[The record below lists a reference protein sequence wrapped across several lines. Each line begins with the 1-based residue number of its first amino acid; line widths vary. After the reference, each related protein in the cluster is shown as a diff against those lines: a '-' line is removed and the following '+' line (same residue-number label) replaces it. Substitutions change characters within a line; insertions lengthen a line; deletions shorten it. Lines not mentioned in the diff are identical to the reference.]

1 MAIAGLLLTGGA
13 SRRLGRNKA
22 ELVLSD
28 GEGRTT
34 GTNGSELPSGLT
46 LAERT
51 AGLLAAATTIA
62 IEVGPGFS
70 RLPHVC
76 ESPPGSGPLAAL
88 VAGWAEL
95 GRLGHAGPVLVVPTD
110 LPRLTSGMLD
120 WLVRFRSDR
129 SVVPVARGH
138 PQPLCARYEAS
149 DLVLATRLVA
159 DGRRAMSDLLEAV
172 DAALVPEETW
182 CEFAGDPRCLEDV
195 DTPDQLDAYSRARHH
210 S

>member
-1 MAIAGLLLTGGA
+1 M
-13 SRRLGRNKA
+13 GRNKA
-22 ELVLSD
+22 ELVLSY
-28 GEGRTT
+28 GKGRTT
-34 GTNGSELPSGLT
+34 DRNGSELAGGLT
-46 LAERT
+46 LADRT
-51 AGLLAAATTIA
+51 AGLLAAATSIA

-95 GRLGHAGPVLVVPTD
+95 GRLGYAGPVLVVATD

-120 WLVRFRSDR
+120 WLARFRSDQ

-138 PQPLCARYEAS
+138 LQPLCARYEAS

-172 DAALVPEETW
+172 DAVLAPEEIW
-182 CEFAGDPRCLEDV
+182 CEFAGNPLCLDDV
-195 DTPDQLDAYSRARHH
+195 DTPNELDAFS
-210 S
+210 

>member
-1 MAIAGLLLTGGA
+1 MAELALAVAGLLLTGGA
-13 SRRLGRNKA
+13 SRRMGRNKA

-28 GEGRTT
+28 RA
-34 GTNGSELPSGLT
+34 GSSSDRDVSEMPGGLT

-51 AGLLAAATTIA
+51 AGLLAAATTTA

-95 GRLGHAGPVLVVPTD
+95 GRLGHAGPVLVVATD

-120 WLVRFRSDR
+120 WLARFGSGR
-129 SVVPVARGH
+129 SVVPVARGRL
-138 PQPLCARYEAS
+138 QPLCARYEAT
-149 DLVLATRLVA
+149 DMVRATRLVE
-159 DGRRAMSDLLEAV
+159 DGRRAMSDLLEAA
-172 DAALVPEETW
+172 DALLAPEAMW
-182 CEFAGDPRCLEDV
+182 GQFAGDPRCLDDV
-195 DTPDQLDAYSRARHH
+195 DTPNQLDAYS
-210 S
+210 

>member
-1 MAIAGLLLTGGA
+1 M
-13 SRRLGRNKA
+13 GRNKA

-28 GEGRTT
+28 GRRRSTDP
-34 GTNGSELPSGLT
+34 NRSELPGGLT

-76 ESPPGSGPLAAL
+76 ESPPGSGPLAAV

-95 GRLGHAGPVLVVPTD
+95 VRLGHAGPVLVVATD

-120 WLVRFRSDR
+120 WLARFRSGR

-138 PQPLCARYEAS
+138 FQPLCARYEPG

-159 DGRRAMSDLLEAV
+159 EGRRAMSDLVEAV
-172 DAALVPEETW
+172 DAVLAPEETW
-182 CEFAGDPRCLEDV
+182 SEFAGDPLCLDDL
-195 DTPDQLDAYSRARHH
+195 DTPDQFDAYS
-210 S
+210 

>member
-1 MAIAGLLLTGGA
+1 MAVAGLLLTGGA
-13 SRRLGRNKA
+13 SRRMGRNKA
-22 ELVLSD
+22 ELVLPDFRRRSTD
-28 GEGRTT
+28 ANR
-34 GTNGSELPSGLT
+34 SELLGGLT

-51 AGLLAAATTIA
+51 AGLLATATTIA

-76 ESPPGSGPLAAL
+76 ESPPGSGPLAAV

-95 GRLGHAGPVLVVPTD
+95 DRLGHSGPVLVVATD

-120 WLVRFRSDR
+120 WLSRFPADR

-138 PQPLCARYEAS
+138 LQPLCARYEAS

-159 DGRRAMSDLLEAV
+159 DGRRAMSDLVEAV
-172 DAALVPEETW
+172 DAVLAPEETW
-182 CEFAGDPRCLEDV
+182 SEFAGDPLCLDDL
-195 DTPDQLDAYSRARHH
+195 DTPDQFDAYS
-210 S
+210 